1 MKTGMVCALMA
12 AGLVV
17 SSNEFAGTQIPPASA
32 GFAACTAPPAPGGT
46 KKTVADGHAKPSS
59 FAPQPRAPHRAYG
72 APIQRP
78 ILSRHKRH
86 KRPKENL
93 PPR

>member
-1 MKTGMVCALMA
+1 MKTAMVCALMV

-17 SSNEFAGTQIPPASA
+17 CPNESAGTQIPPASA

-46 KKTVADGHAKPSS
+46 KKTVAAGHAKPSS

-72 APIQRP
+72 APIQPP
-78 ILSRHKRH
+78 IVSKHPRHKRRTNH
-86 KRPKENL
+86 SPTK
-93 PPR
+93 